1 MTVQELIEQ
10 LETVENKELQ
20 VVIPF
25 AIGYNRG
32 YNFIIDIESADDA
45 VELLCDYRIKWKI

>member
-45 VELLCDYRIKWKI
+45 VELLCDYRIK